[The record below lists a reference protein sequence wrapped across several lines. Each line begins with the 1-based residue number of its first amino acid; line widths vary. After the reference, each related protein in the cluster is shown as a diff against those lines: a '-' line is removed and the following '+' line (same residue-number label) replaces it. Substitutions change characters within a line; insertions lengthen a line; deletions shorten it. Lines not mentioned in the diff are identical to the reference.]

1 MAEGLAQL
9 KPRGSLARTDLARPT
24 LARAIASALLLI
36 ATLSGC
42 VPPGGTRAPAPKTPV
57 PATRPAP
64 PPAPAPAP
72 APTPEAPVT
81 PSPAPPSAP
90 VRVVPPVSPA
100 SQALINESRS
110 HAAAGRYP
118 QAAASIERA
127 IRIEPRQPA
136 LWLELGNIR
145 LKEGDYAQ
153 AESLGRKALSLS
165 AGDAALSARAQQ
177 LINTAT
183 NR

>member
-1 MAEGLAQL
+1 M
-9 KPRGSLARTDLARPT
+9 PRRT
-24 LARAIASALLLI
+24 LALPAITGAITPALLLI
-36 ATLSGC
+36 TLLGGC

-72 APTPEAPVT
+72 VPTPEAPVT

-100 SQALINESRS
+100 SQALLNESRS
-110 HAAAGRYP
+110 HSAAGRYP

-127 IRIEPRQPA
+127 IRIEPRQPV

-177 LINTAT
+177 LIAAAKKP
-183 NR
+183 

>member
-1 MAEGLAQL
+1 MAEESAQL
-9 KPRGSLARTDLARPT
+9 KRPGSI
-24 LARAIASALLLI
+24 ARAIAPALLLI

-42 VPPGGTRAPAPKTPV
+42 VPPDLGKRPAEPKTPV

-64 PPAPAPAP
+64 APAPAP
-72 APTPEAPVT
+72 APEPEPPVT
-81 PSPAPPSAP
+81 PPPAPPPAP
-90 VRVVPPVSPA
+90 VRVIPPVGAA
-100 SQALINESRS
+100 SQALLNESRS

-127 IRIEPRQPA
+127 IRIEPRQPV

-145 LKEGDYAQ
+145 LKEGNLAQ

-165 AGDAALSARAQQ
+165 AGDAELSARAQQ
-177 LINTAT
+177 LITAAKK
-183 NR
+183 R

>member
-1 MAEGLAQL
+1 MAEESAQL
-9 KPRGSLARTDLARPT
+9 KRPGSI
-24 LARAIASALLLI
+24 ARAIAPALLLI

-42 VPPGGTRAPAPKTPV
+42 VPPDLGKKPAEPKTPV
-57 PATRPAP
+57 PATRPV
-64 PPAPAPAP
+64 PAPAPAP
-72 APTPEAPVT
+72 APVPE
-81 PSPAPPSAP
+81 PA
-90 VRVVPPVSPA
+90 PPVSPPPAPPPVPVRVIPPVSAA
-100 SQALINESRS
+100 SQTLLNESRS

-127 IRIEPRQPA
+127 IRIEPRQPV

-145 LKEGDYAQ
+145 LKEGNLAQ

-165 AGDAALSARAQQ
+165 AGDAELSARAQQ
-177 LINTAT
+177 LITAAK